1 MTPSRL
7 ASVAATLAL
16 CSLGAHAQSSNWQ
29 SVASACVPLSA
40 AAAQQVQ
47 VVNNGS
53 YLRAPLAG
61 RNPPTINYACNVL
74 DPSNGTVPAWIRL
87 VLQYADATGNAVSAT
102 LYAKSKSNGAV
113 SNVASVSSLASSSVT
128 SVSVAIPVLDFAINS
143 YYVLLTLRPQAS
155 TQPQLHSVSLVE

>member
-1 MTPSRL
+1 MTSPRL
-7 ASVAATLAL
+7 AGLATVLAL
-16 CSLGAHAQSSNWQ
+16 AAAGAQAQSSDWQ
-29 SVASACVPLSA
+29 SVASACVPLSP

-61 RNPPTINYACNVL
+61 RNPPTLNYACNVL
-74 DPSNGTVPAWIRL
+74 DPSNGTVPAWVRL

-102 LYAKSKSNGAV
+102 LYAKSKSTGAIG
-113 SNVASVSSLASSSVT
+113 NVASVSSVASSSVD
-128 SVSVAIPVLDFAINS
+128 SVSVALPVLDFAINS
-143 YYVLLTLRPQAS
+143 YYVLLTLRLQAT